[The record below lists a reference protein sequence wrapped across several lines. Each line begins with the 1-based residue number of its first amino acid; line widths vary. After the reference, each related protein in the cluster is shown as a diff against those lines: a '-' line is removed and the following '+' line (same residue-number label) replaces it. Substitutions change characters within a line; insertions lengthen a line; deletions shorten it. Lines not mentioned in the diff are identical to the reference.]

1 MFKLACLGAVSAPPP
16 PSEDCL
22 STSSP
27 GGLERDILSPFKLDK
42 DLAGG
47 ADCLTGD
54 FGTDAASV
62 ETLENEMPEF
72 FSSFDVFGVPLPF
85 LGSFPALLSV
95 GADLVIEML
104 ELVGIL
110 TLEAGAGVEGDDDM
124 DIESPDSLLS
134 LAEADD
140 GIEEALF

>member
-1 MFKLACLGAVSAPPP
+1 MF
-16 PSEDCL
+16 
-22 STSSP
+22 
-27 GGLERDILSPFKLDK
+27 SPFKLDR

-47 ADCLTGD
+47 AGCLTGD
-54 FGTDAASV
+54 FGTEAASV

-72 FSSFDVFGVPLPF
+72 FINFDVFGVPLPL
-85 LGSFPALLSV
+85 LGSFPAILSV

-104 ELVGIL
+104 ELGGKL
-110 TLEAGAGVEGDDDM
+110 TLGVGAGVEGDDDM

-140 GIEEALF
+140 GIGDALF